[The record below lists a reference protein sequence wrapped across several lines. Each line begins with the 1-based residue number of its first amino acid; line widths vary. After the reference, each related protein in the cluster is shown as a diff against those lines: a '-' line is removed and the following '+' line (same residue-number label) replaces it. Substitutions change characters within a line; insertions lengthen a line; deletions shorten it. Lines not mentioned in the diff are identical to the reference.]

1 MAVQKKLFRL
11 HLNREFWQNLK
22 RSSSFLVRDL
32 LVGRDV
38 ARLAARLREEGVSC
52 SDSLLYKWAN
62 PNDVQIP
69 NLEQFFLL
77 IKHTENCEPFIEVGR
92 ACGYIAVPVDDLA
105 GALDVL
111 LAAYRAGRGEVP

>member
-1 MAVQKKLFRL
+1 MTVQKKLWRIRL
-11 HLNREFWQNLK
+11 EREFWGNLK
-22 RSSSFLVRDL
+22 RSISYLVRDL

-77 IKHTENCEPFIEVGR
+77 IKHTENCEPFKEVGQ
-92 ACGYIAVPVDDLA
+92 ACGYIAVPEGDL
-105 GALDVL
+105 GEALEHL
-111 LAAYRAGRGEVP
+111 LREHRERGS